1 MPPHA
6 PGFWGPVTSSVD
18 WCESNYVHSFYV
30 AELFNTISSLAMVTM
45 GALGFWLHRRTLE
58 RRFLLAFALVALVG
72 IGSVAFHGTLRFELQ
87 MLDELPML
95 YTVIVL
101 VYALVED
108 EKQRKYGRWFP
119 WALFAYGV
127 VATYLC
133 AFTRG
138 QAQFL
143 AFQLSFGSLEL
154 FSIYRAYRLFRRS
167 TDPVVR
173 RLFRRGIGL
182 YAAALI
188 AWFVDIRFCG
198 FVSVTLPRLG
208 FANPELHAVWH
219 VVVSL
224 GLYLLIL
231 QIAYERQLVLG
242 ARPALHRILR
252 VIPYVG
258 SAGEGEL
265 RSTHGPRHVSDVV
278 RRGPRTREVVV
289 FAEST
294 LTGASA
300 EETSERHD

>member
-1 MPPHA
+1 MLPHA

-18 WCESNYVHSFYV
+18 WCESNYVHSYYV
-30 AELFNTISSLAMVTM
+30 AELFNTLSSLAMVAM
-45 GALGFWLHRRTLE
+45 GALGFWLHRGTLE

-143 AFQLSFGSLEL
+143 AFQLSFGLLEL
-154 FSIYRAYRLFRRS
+154 FSIYRAHRLFRRS

-198 FVSVTLPRLG
+198 FVSLTLPRLG
-208 FANPELHAVWH
+208 LANPELHAVWH

-242 ARPALHRILR
+242 ARPELHRVLR

-258 SAGEGEL
+258 SSGEREL
-265 RSTHGPRHVSDVV
+265 RSTHGPRHVRDVV

-289 FAEST
+289 FAEGT
-294 LTGASA
+294 LTRASA
-300 EETSERHD
+300 EETGERHD